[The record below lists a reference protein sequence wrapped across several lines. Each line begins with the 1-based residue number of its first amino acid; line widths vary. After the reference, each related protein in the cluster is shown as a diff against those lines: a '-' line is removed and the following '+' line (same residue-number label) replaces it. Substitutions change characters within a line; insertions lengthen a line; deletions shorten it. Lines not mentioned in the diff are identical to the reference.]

1 MPRAAPTTVL
11 GGDVPSLRYTTSRE
25 SPTVAALAPR
35 YGSYIDGGVSV
46 DGPTTAIVNPADE
59 SVLTDVAIAAVAD
72 VDRAV
77 RVAKGVFD
85 RTWGALAGY
94 ERAKYLFRLFRLVG
108 EHSRSLAVLESL
120 NCGRPIRQT
129 RAEVSQVGAYLFHY
143 AGWAD
148 KLPYAGL
155 GPRPRPLG
163 VVGQVVSW
171 KAPLLA
177 LARTVAPALA
187 RGNTVVLAS
196 AETTPLSAL
205 RFADLCHHA
214 GLPPGVVN
222 VVTGGAEAKAALV
235 THPRVDKVAVV
246 GPAEVNAA
254 AAAAG
259 LNVPLGGAVTIVFD
273 DAPFDQ
279 AVEGIVDTAFRGV
292 DHGWSGAP
300 LLVQESL
307 HPELVTALRRRMA
320 RLRVGDPL
328 DLHTDVGA
336 VHSAA
341 PRTRLQQLVTAAQ
354 AEHARPWSPPYDL
367 PDRGYWFPPTIVT
380 DVSAAHQIAR
390 EDLPGPLLPILT
402 FRTPAEAAELADQ
415 LRPGQSAIIWGE
427 KGSRTLAIADRLR
440 AEVVWANSH
449 PRLDPA
455 APAPGVPG
463 RSPAGGRHGVEAY
476 LA

>member
-1 MPRAAPTTVL
+1 MYA
-11 GGDVPSLRYTTSRE
+11 
-25 SPTVAALAPR
+25 
-35 YGSYIDGGVSV
+35 
-46 DGPTTAIVNPADE
+46 
-59 SVLTDVAIAAVAD
+59 DVAIAAVAD

-120 NCGRPIRQT
+120 NCGRPIRLT

-163 VVGQVVSW
+163 VVGRHHSNRPLLAAATPLGVVGQVVSW

-187 RGNTVVLAS
+187 RGNTVVLAP

-300 LLVQESL
+300 LPRPGIPPPRAGDRAAATNGAAAGRRSARPTHRRGGGRLGS
-307 HPELVTALRRRMA
+307 TAHASPATGHRCPGGA
-320 RLRVGDPL
+320 RHGPG
-328 DLHTDVGA
+328 H
-336 VHSAA
+336 
-341 PRTRLQQLVTAAQ
+341 PRTTCQTGVT
-354 AEHARPWSPPYDL
+354 
-367 PDRGYWFPPTIVT
+367 
-380 DVSAAHQIAR
+380 
-390 EDLPGPLLPILT
+390 
-402 FRTPAEAAELADQ
+402 
-415 LRPGQSAIIWGE
+415 
-427 KGSRTLAIADRLR
+427 GSR
-440 AEVVWANSH
+440 
-449 PRLDPA
+449 PRSSPTS
-455 APAPGVPG
+455 VPPIRSLERTCRG
-463 RSPAGGRHGVEAY
+463 RCCQS
-476 LA
+476 